1 MGRFDNYFGA
11 KEKVQGVIQDVKAS
25 KEIKQGIAELEALP
39 EFEGSIIYKM
49 ELEAMSNYLNSLLLV
64 VNDSRLDDAS
74 VIEEIREVMG
84 KVQPAAQPEA
94 QEEAGSQPGEGE
106 QPSEINEQPENSE
119 QQAIAKLNA
128 IVYDSCERALA
139 ALSTASE

>member
-11 KEKVQGVIQDVKAS
+11 KEKVQGVIQDIKAS

-84 KVQPAAQPEA
+84 KVQPAE
-94 QEEAGSQPGEGE
+94 QEEAGSQSGEGE
-106 QPSEINEQPENSE
+106 QPSENSEQPENSE

>member
-11 KEKVQGVIQDVKAS
+11 KEKVQGVIQDIKAS

-84 KVQPAAQPEA
+84 KVQPAAQPE
-94 QEEAGSQPGEGE
+94 
-106 QPSEINEQPENSE
+106 EQPENSE